1 MLNNANKADGYT
13 EVYYNYKSTKF
24 FTDAVGNQFQEL
36 SINLDVSDDVLTL
49 DALSVNTVAA
59 TPGGALSYDE
69 TTGVFTFAPSS
80 GAGGINLS
88 DLSVSSSSPS
98 DGGALSY
105 DNTTG
110 VFTFAPSEEK
120 SKKIQTV
127 NTLPTTGLA
136 FGDIC
141 ALSTDNTPYFYDG
154 TAWRKFYLYD
164 VPPGPGVPDT
174 DWDSVLLRIP
184 FNGDGDD
191 VKSGI
196 TPSASGGWDIVGSPV
211 KYGSGSLRLQG
222 SDFISY
228 PINLAFLEDQ
238 FTIEFWI
245 YFDQFRGGG
254 YPRGIFSKQQTG
266 FVYTCTGNT
275 SSESV
280 TFGTINYSNSTE
292 QLDWSP
298 VTLSAQTWHHLA
310 FVRND
315 VSGQITL
322 YVNGTS
328 QGSING
334 NNLVD
339 SSTYDLLIS
348 DEIEADIDFFIDDLR
363 ISDIE
368 RYTTAFTPPSGE
380 LPTSA

>member
-36 SINLDVSDDVLTL
+36 SINLDVSNNVLTL
-49 DALSVNTVAA
+49 DALSVNTADA
-59 TPGGALSYDE
+59 TAGGALSYDQ

-80 GAGGINLS
+80 GVGGIDLS
-88 DLSVSSSSPS
+88 DLSVATAAASGSGS
-98 DGGALSY
+98 LSY
-105 DNTTG
+105 DDTTG
-110 VFTFAPSEEK
+110 VFTFTPSEEESK
-120 SKKIQTV
+120 SIQTV
-127 NTLPTTGLA
+127 STLPTTGLA

-174 DWDSVLLRIP
+174 NWDRVLLRIP

-191 VKSGI
+191 VKTGL
-196 TPSASGGWDIVGSPV
+196 TPNSAGGWDIVGSPV
-211 KYGSGSLRLQG
+211 KYGSGSLRIQG
-222 SDFISY
+222 SDYIGY
-228 PINLAFLEDQ
+228 PVNFAFLEDQ

-245 YFDQFRGGG
+245 YFDQFKGTGV
-254 YPRGIFSKQQTG
+254 PRGIFSKQQTT
-266 FVYTCTGNT
+266 FIYTCAGNT
-275 SSESV
+275 TSETV
-280 TFGTINYSNSTE
+280 TFGTINYSNASE
-292 QLDWSP
+292 KLEWSSL
-298 VTLSAQTWHHLA
+298 TMSAQTWYHLA

-339 SSTYDLLIS
+339 SPTYNLIIGDDLES
-348 DEIEADIDFFIDDLR
+348 DVDFFIDDLR

-368 RYTTAFTPPSGE
+368 RYTTTFTPPSAE